1 MLFLQVDISEQ
12 VGNDIQHESN
22 VEESCEH
29 VHSTPDNVQVVQYL
43 LDNFKID
50 AFVSLYNVVFHKL
63 QQKHLISYIPA
74 KNGCHK
80 PSVPH
85 EHMIAKVTYAN
96 LTMLT
101 ICIFYIIYIIK
112 LAFNCSN
119 QALEALLEGLKLV
132 RDTWNQL
139 WHMTM
144 ELIRYTN

>member
-1 MLFLQVDISEQ
+1 
-12 VGNDIQHESN
+12 
-22 VEESCEH
+22 
-29 VHSTPDNVQVVQYL
+29 
-43 LDNFKID
+43 
-50 AFVSLYNVVFHKL
+50 
-63 QQKHLISYIPA
+63 
-74 KNGCHK
+74 
-80 PSVPH
+80 
-85 EHMIAKVTYAN
+85 MIAKVIYAN